1 MSVVAENHATQFNPT
16 LSSAHE
22 DCWKN
27 REVAGGFST
36 WRTIWRGTRSESAD
50 TYQSHTGQVSR
61 LLVWATE
68 RSAPVSCS
76 DVCVVAVSH
85 GPSTRCIRG
94 HDARDTEKGHRGD
107 RDMTTSPT
115 NRRRFLSIEETA
127 DYTGLSVNTLY
138 KMVSHRR
145 IPFVKMGRLTKFD
158 VVLLDAWIK
167 QNTVMPMLPKV
178 G

>member
-1 MSVVAENHATQFNPT
+1 MNIVAEKQTIQFNPT
-16 LSSAHE
+16 RGSSHE
-22 DCWKN
+22 DCLKN
-27 REVAGGFST
+27 RELPGGFYHKEGICDE
-36 WRTIWRGTRSESAD
+36 RANAP
-50 TYQSHTGQVSR
+50 QSHTRQVSR
-61 LLVWATE
+61 LLVWGTQ

-85 GPSTRCIRG
+85 GSSTRCIRG
-94 HDARDTEKGHRGD
+94 HDARDTEKRHRGD
-107 RDMTTSPT
+107 HDMTTSPT

-127 DYTGLSVNTLY
+127 EHTGLSVNTLY

-158 VVLLDAWIK
+158 VVLLDTWIK
-167 QNTVMPMLPKV
+167 QNTVMPILLKV